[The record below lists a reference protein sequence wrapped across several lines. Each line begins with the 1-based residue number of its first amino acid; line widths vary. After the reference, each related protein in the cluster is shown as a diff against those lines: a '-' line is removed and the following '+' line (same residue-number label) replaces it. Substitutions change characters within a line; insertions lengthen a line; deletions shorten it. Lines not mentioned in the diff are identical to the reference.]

1 MNPSAPRSAN
11 IYVRLCVSPVTRLWH
26 VQRACGMLK
35 LLCVACASARASGTG
50 ELHDVASALHSA
62 QMLSRPAVQL
72 RGGNTHQAGQ
82 RQALVLDAETSIDLD
97 ALEARLRARM
107 ALELIRHPLLA
118 SVRGS
123 GAIEDA
129 LAASAPKESL
139 IALILREA
147 SRRNTERGLGLEDA
161 LVDFIDALT
170 PHSCGQCDPTRD
182 ACWDEYE
189 HFPMCDGSDE
199 DSCTAETG
207 CKWSWSSKE
216 YDFAAARKVYVEQ
229 LQNTVHILSAE
240 DPELVKRVESALYGT
255 AEDFQTVEEAYHDIA
270 SSLCAISRARY
281 RVCWELVQGLNEELA
296 QELYMAPDV
305 YVDVAALWEHDDL

>member
-62 QMLSRPAVQL
+62 QMLSRLQL

-229 LQNTVHILSAE
+229 LHNTVHILSA
-240 DPELVKRVESALYGT
+240 
-255 AEDFQTVEEAYHDIA
+255 
-270 SSLCAISRARY
+270 
-281 RVCWELVQGLNEELA
+281 
-296 QELYMAPDV
+296 
-305 YVDVAALWEHDDL
+305 